1 MLRIIAGPT
10 GRVIRTGIWMRRFYR
25 ACTGPLTGDGDG
37 VSVQELVGMRP
48 VGVGDR
54 VGIIFR
60 IGTILGTIPGV
71 LLGAGEDGTIGIM
84 GRAGEVG
91 DTAVGDTVAGDTA
104 VGATAAGATA
114 AGDTA
119 AGTMLA
125 GVDGTAGAETPM
137 SGCIAVLTPGQVLVV
152 IA

>member
-1 MLRIIAGPT
+1 
-10 GRVIRTGIWMRRFYR
+10 MRRFFR
-25 ACTGPLTGDGDG
+25 ACTGPITGDGDG
-37 VSVQELVGMRP
+37 VSVLELVGMRP

-71 LLGAGEDGTIGIM
+71 LLGAGEDGTIGIT
-84 GRAGEVG
+84 GQDGEVG
-91 DTAVGDTVAGDTA
+91 DTVVGDTVVGDT
-104 VGATAAGATA
+104 VV
-114 AGDTA
+114 GDTVV
-119 AGTMLA
+119 GTMLA

>member
-1 MLRIIAGPT
+1 
-10 GRVIRTGIWMRRFYR
+10 MRRFYLD
-25 ACTGPLTGDGDG
+25 CTGPITGDGDG
-37 VSVQELVGMRP
+37 VSVLELVGMRP

-71 LLGAGEDGTIGIM
+71 LLGAGEDGTIGIT
-84 GRAGEVG
+84 GQDGEVG
-91 DTAVGDTVAGDTA
+91 DTVVGDTVVGDT
-104 VGATAAGATA
+104 VV
-114 AGDTA
+114 GDTVV
-119 AGTMLA
+119 GTMLA

-137 SGCIAVLTPGQVLVV
+137 PGCIAVLTPGQVLVV

>member
-1 MLRIIAGPT
+1 VFRIIAGPT
-10 GRVIRTGIWMRRFYR
+10 GRVIRTGIWMRRFYLD
-25 ACTGPLTGDGDG
+25 CTGPITGDGDG
-37 VSVQELVGMRP
+37 VSVLELVGMRP

-71 LLGAGEDGTIGIM
+71 LLGAGEDGTIGIT
-84 GRAGEVG
+84 GQDGEVG
-91 DTAVGDTVAGDTA
+91 DTVVGVTV
-104 VGATAAGATA
+104 VGATE
-114 AGDTA
+114 

>member
-1 MLRIIAGPT
+1 MFRIIAGPT
-10 GRVIRTGIWMRRFYR
+10 GRVIRTGIWMRRFYLD
-25 ACTGPLTGDGDG
+25 CTGPITGDGDG
-37 VSVQELVGMRP
+37 VSVLELVGMRP

-71 LLGAGEDGTIGIM
+71 LLGAGEDGTIGIT
-84 GRAGEVG
+84 GQDGEVG
-91 DTAVGDTVAGDTA
+91 DTVVGDTV
-104 VGATAAGATA
+104 VGATE
-114 AGDTA
+114 

>member
-1 MLRIIAGPT
+1 
-10 GRVIRTGIWMRRFYR
+10 MRRFYLD
-25 ACTGPLTGDGDG
+25 CTGPITGDGDG
-37 VSVQELVGMRP
+37 VSVLELVGMRP

-71 LLGAGEDGTIGIM
+71 LLGAGEDGTIGIT
-84 GRAGEVG
+84 GQDGV
-91 DTAVGDTVAGDTA
+91 VGDTVVGDT
-104 VGATAAGATA
+104 VV
-114 AGDTA
+114 GDTVVGDTE

>member
-1 MLRIIAGPT
+1 MHRL
-10 GRVIRTGIWMRRFYR
+10 YLD
-25 ACTGPLTGDGDG
+25 CTGPITGDGDG
-37 VSVQELVGMRP
+37 VSVLELVGMRP

-71 LLGAGEDGTIGIM
+71 LLGAGEDGTIGIT
-84 GRAGEVG
+84 GQDGEVG
-91 DTAVGDTVAGDTA
+91 DTVVGDTVVGDTV
-104 VGATAAGATA
+104 VGATE
-114 AGDTA
+114 

>member
-1 MLRIIAGPT
+1 
-10 GRVIRTGIWMRRFYR
+10 MRRFCR
-25 ACTGPLTGDGDG
+25 ACIGPITGDGDG
-37 VSVQELVGMRP
+37 VSVPELVGMRP
-48 VGVGDR
+48 AGVGVH

-71 LLGAGEDGTIGIM
+71 LLGGGEDGTIGIT
-84 GRAGEVG
+84 GRVGE
-91 DTAVGDTVAGDTA
+91 VGDTVAGVMVAGDTVA
-104 VGATAAGATA
+104 GVTEVGATE
-114 AGDTA
+114 

>member
-10 GRVIRTGIWMRRFYR
+10 VRVIRTGIWMRRFYR
-25 ACTGPLTGDGDG
+25 ACTGPITGDGDG

-48 VGVGDR
+48 VGVGVH

-60 IGTILGTIPGV
+60 IGTIHGTILGA

-91 DTAVGDTVAGDTA
+91 YTAVGDTV
-104 VGATAAGATA
+104 VGATEAGGTE
-114 AGDTA
+114 AGVTE

-125 GVDGTAGAETPM
+125 GADGTAGAETPM
-137 SGCIAVLTPGQVLVV
+137 SGCIAVPTPGRVLVG

>member
-1 MLRIIAGPT
+1 
-10 GRVIRTGIWMRRFYR
+10 MRRFYLD
-25 ACTGPLTGDGDG
+25 CTGPITGDGDG
-37 VSVQELVGMRP
+37 VSVLELVGMRP

-71 LLGAGEDGTIGIM
+71 LLGDGEDGTIGIT
-84 GRAGEVG
+84 GQDGEVG
-91 DTAVGDTVAGDTA
+91 DTVVGDTVVGDTV
-104 VGATAAGATA
+104 VGATE
-114 AGDTA
+114 

>member
-1 MLRIIAGPT
+1 
-10 GRVIRTGIWMRRFYR
+10 MRRFYLD
-25 ACTGPLTGDGDG
+25 CTGPITGDGDG
-37 VSVQELVGMRP
+37 VSVLELVGMRP

-71 LLGAGEDGTIGIM
+71 LLGAGEDGTIGIT
-84 GRAGEVG
+84 GQDGEVG
-91 DTAVGDTVAGDTA
+91 DTVVGDTV
-104 VGATAAGATA
+104 VGATE
-114 AGDTA
+114 

>member
-1 MLRIIAGPT
+1 
-10 GRVIRTGIWMRRFYR
+10 MRRFYLD
-25 ACTGPLTGDGDG
+25 CTGPITGDGDG
-37 VSVQELVGMRP
+37 VSVLELVGMRP

-71 LLGAGEDGTIGIM
+71 LLGAGEDGTIGIT
-84 GRAGEVG
+84 GQDGEVG
-91 DTAVGDTVAGDTA
+91 DTVVGDTVVGDTV
-104 VGATAAGATA
+104 VGATE
-114 AGDTA
+114 

>member
-1 MLRIIAGPT
+1 VFRIIAGPT
-10 GRVIRTGIWMRRFYR
+10 GRVIRTGIWMRRFYLD
-25 ACTGPLTGDGDG
+25 CTGPITGDGDG
-37 VSVQELVGMRP
+37 VSVLELVGMRP

-71 LLGAGEDGTIGIM
+71 LLGAGEDGTIGIT
-84 GRAGEVG
+84 GQDGEVG
-91 DTAVGDTVAGDTA
+91 DTVVGDTV
-104 VGATAAGATA
+104 VGATE
-114 AGDTA
+114 

>member
-10 GRVIRTGIWMRRFYR
+10 VRVIRTGIWMRRFYR
-25 ACTGPLTGDGDG
+25 ACTGPITGDGDG

-48 VGVGDR
+48 VGVGVR

-60 IGTILGTIPGV
+60 IGTIHGTIPGV

-91 DTAVGDTVAGDTA
+91 DTAVWDTVAGDTA
-104 VGATAAGATA
+104 VGATVV
-114 AGDTA
+114 
-119 AGTMLA
+119 GTMLA
-125 GVDGTAGAETPM
+125 GAVGTAGAETPM
-137 SGCIAVLTPGQVLVV
+137 SGCIEVQIPGRVLVGIV
-152 IA
+152 

>member
-1 MLRIIAGPT
+1 
-10 GRVIRTGIWMRRFYR
+10 MRRFYLD
-25 ACTGPLTGDGDG
+25 CTGPITGDGDG
-37 VSVQELVGMRP
+37 VSVLELVGMRP

-71 LLGAGEDGTIGIM
+71 LLGAGEDGTIGIT
-84 GRAGEVG
+84 GQDGEVG
-91 DTAVGDTVAGDTA
+91 DTVVGDTVVGDT
-104 VGATAAGATA
+104 VV
-114 AGDTA
+114 GDTE

>member
-1 MLRIIAGPT
+1 MFRIIAGPT

-25 ACTGPLTGDGDG
+25 ACTGPITGDGDG
-37 VSVQELVGMRP
+37 VSVLELVGMRP

-71 LLGAGEDGTIGIM
+71 LLGAGEDGTIGIT
-84 GRAGEVG
+84 GQDGEVG
-91 DTAVGDTVAGDTA
+91 DTVVGDTV
-104 VGATAAGATA
+104 VGATE
-114 AGDTA
+114 

>member
-10 GRVIRTGIWMRRFYR
+10 VRVIRTGIWMRRFYR
-25 ACTGPLTGDGDG
+25 ACTGPITGDGDG

-48 VGVGDR
+48 VGVGVR

-60 IGTILGTIPGV
+60 IGTIHGTIPGV

-91 DTAVGDTVAGDTA
+91 DTAVGDTVAGDTV
-104 VGATAAGATA
+104 VG
-114 AGDTA
+114 
-119 AGTMLA
+119 GTVGGIMLA
-125 GVDGTAGAETPM
+125 GAVGTAGAETPM
-137 SGCIAVLTPGQVLVV
+137 SGCIEVQIPGRVLVGIV
-152 IA
+152 

>member
-1 MLRIIAGPT
+1 
-10 GRVIRTGIWMRRFYR
+10 
-25 ACTGPLTGDGDG
+25 
-37 VSVQELVGMRP
+37 MRP
-48 VGVGDR
+48 VGVGVR

-71 LLGAGEDGTIGIM
+71 LLGAGEDGTIGIT
-84 GRAGEVG
+84 GQDGEVG
-91 DTAVGDTVAGDTA
+91 DTVVGDTV
-104 VGATAAGATA
+104 V
-114 AGDTA
+114 
-119 AGTMLA
+119 GTMLA

>member
-1 MLRIIAGPT
+1 MFRIIAGPT
-10 GRVIRTGIWMRRFYR
+10 GRVIRTGIWMRRFYLD
-25 ACTGPLTGDGDG
+25 CTGPITGDGDG
-37 VSVQELVGMRP
+37 VSVLELVGMRP

-71 LLGAGEDGTIGIM
+71 LLGAGEDGTIGIT
-84 GRAGEVG
+84 GQDGEVG
-91 DTAVGDTVAGDTA
+91 DTVVGDTVVGDTV
-104 VGATAAGATA
+104 VGATE
-114 AGDTA
+114 

>member
-1 MLRIIAGPT
+1 
-10 GRVIRTGIWMRRFYR
+10 MRRFYLD
-25 ACTGPLTGDGDG
+25 CTGPITGDGDG
-37 VSVQELVGMRP
+37 VSVLELVGMRP

-71 LLGAGEDGTIGIM
+71 LLGAGEDGTIGIT
-84 GRAGEVG
+84 GQDGEVG
-91 DTAVGDTVAGDTA
+91 VTVVGDTVVGDTV
-104 VGATAAGATA
+104 VGATE
-114 AGDTA
+114 